1 LGVSKLIWKE
11 RRGSVFMAISLTKRR
26 IRLACLFLA
35 AAIVCAS
42 AQKRINVPKDFPTIQ
57 AALGEAVEG
66 DTVYVRNGVY
76 YENVAMVDDVV
87 LMGQDKKSTII
98 DGRRKGPAVIGADG
112 AVLTGF
118 TIRNGRTGILCKN
131 ARPIITDNIVID
143 NKGTGIHALVSL
155 PDITNNVVYRNEWTG
170 IFLESVRGTRTAI
183 SHNVI
188 MENGYSGIF
197 CANRTEVL
205 VRNNIIYGNKQYG
218 VFAGPE
224 ARKSRLVGNNIF
236 SNRLPFND
244 NLDNETT
251 RQQNISADPQFVG
264 AGFPRHNYNV
274 KSGSPCKGKG
284 EDGADIGLSESVAAV
299 APLSEKEKAPSELDQ
314 YFGSSSSPSSSSSY
328 SSSSYSAPSS
338 SSYSAPSYGGAPSAP
353 PASAPPAITGPIL
366 LQGVSFWEGSDQ
378 LMPESYPALD
388 QVYESLA
395 YYADMRVEIAGHTD
409 NVGDEDANKSLSMK
423 RARSVLNYLVTKGIP
438 KSRMTARGYGMERP
452 VASNSTED
460 GRAANRRIE
469 VIPVR

>member
-1 LGVSKLIWKE
+1 
-11 RRGSVFMAISLTKRR
+11 MAISLTKRR
-26 IRLACLFLA
+26 VRLACLFLA
-35 AAIVCAS
+35 AAIFCVF
-42 AQKRINVPKDFPTIQ
+42 AQKRISVPKDFSTIQ

-131 ARPIITDNIVID
+131 TRPIITDNIVID
-143 NKGTGIHALVSL
+143 NKGTGIHALVTL

-170 IFLESVRGTRTAI
+170 IFLESVRGTRTSI
-183 SHNVI
+183 GHNVI

-205 VRNNIIYGNKQYG
+205 IRNNIIYGNKQYG

-224 ARKSRLVGNNIF
+224 AKKSRLVGNNVYA
-236 SNRLPFND
+236 NRLPFND
-244 NLDNETT
+244 NVDNETT

-284 EDGADIGLSESVAAV
+284 EDGADIGLSENVAVV
-299 APLSEKEKAPSELDQ
+299 APLSEKEKVSSELDQ
-314 YFGSSSSPSSSSSY
+314 YFGPSSSVPAPDY
-328 SSSSYSAPSS
+328 GSASTAS
-338 SSYSAPSYGGAPSAP
+338 
-353 PASAPPAITGPIL
+353 ASAPPPISEPIL
-366 LQGVSFWEGSDQ
+366 LEGVSFWEGSDQ
-378 LMPESYPALD
+378 LQSESYSALD
-388 QVYESLA
+388 RVYESLA
-395 YYADMRVEIAGHTD
+395 YYSSLKVEIAGHTD
-409 NVGDEDANKSLSMK
+409 NVGDEDANKALSMK
-423 RARSVLNYLVTKGIP
+423 RARAVLNYFVSKGIP
-438 KSRMTARGYGMERP
+438 KGRMTARGYGMERP
-452 VASNSTED
+452 VASNGTED

-469 VIPVR
+469 VIPQR

>member
-1 LGVSKLIWKE
+1 
-11 RRGSVFMAISLTKRR
+11 MAISLTKWRVR
-26 IRLACLFLA
+26 VACLFLA
-35 AAIVCAS
+35 AAIGCVS

-57 AALGEAVEG
+57 AALGEATEG

-76 YENVAMVDDVV
+76 YENVVMVDDVV

-98 DGRRKGPAVIGADG
+98 DGRRRGPAVTGADG

-118 TIRNGRTGILCKN
+118 TIRNGRTGVLCKN
-131 ARPIITDNIVID
+131 TRPIITNNVVID

-170 IFLESVRGTRTAI
+170 IFLESVRGTRTSIA
-183 SHNVI
+183 HNVI

-205 VRNNIIYGNKQYG
+205 IRNNIIFGNKQYG
-218 VFAGPE
+218 VFAGPD
-224 ARKSRLVGNNIF
+224 ARKSRLVGNNIYA
-236 SNRLPFND
+236 NRLPFNI
-244 NLDNETT
+244 NVDNETT

-284 EDGADIGLSESVAAV
+284 EEGADIGLSEDVIAV
-299 APLSEKEKAPSELDQ
+299 APLSEKEKASSELDQ
-314 YFGSSSSPSSSSSY
+314 YFGPSSSSS
-328 SSSSYSAPSS
+328 SSSSSYGEPSYSAPSS
-338 SSYSAPSYGGAPSAP
+338 GSAP
-353 PASAPPAITGPIL
+353 PPITGPIL
-366 LQGVSFWEGSDQ
+366 LQGVNFWEGSDQ
-378 LMPESYPALD
+378 FTSESYSAMD
-388 QVYESLA
+388 QIYESLA
-395 YYADMRVEIAGHTD
+395 YYSDLRVEIAGHTD

-423 RARSVLNYLVTKGIP
+423 RARAVLNYLVSKGIP
-438 KSRMTARGYGMERP
+438 KNRMTARGYGMERP
-452 VASNSTED
+452 VASNSSED

-469 VIPVR
+469 VIPMR

>member
-1 LGVSKLIWKE
+1 
-11 RRGSVFMAISLTKRR
+11 
-26 IRLACLFLA
+26 LA
-35 AAIVCAS
+35 AAVVCAF
-42 AQKRINVPKDFPTIQ
+42 AQKRISVPKDFPTIQ
-57 AALGEAVEG
+57 AALSEAVEG

-87 LMGQDKKSTII
+87 LMGQDRKSTVI
-98 DGRRKGPAVIGADG
+98 DGRRRGPAVTGADG

-118 TIRNGRTGILCKN
+118 TVRNGRTGILCKN
-131 ARPIITDNIVID
+131 TRPIITNNIFID

-170 IFLESVRGTRTAI
+170 IFLESVRGTRTSI
-183 SHNVI
+183 SNNVI

-205 VRNNIIYGNKQYG
+205 IRNNIIYGNKQYG

-224 ARKSRLVGNNIF
+224 ARKSRIIGNNIYA
-236 SNRLPFND
+236 NRLPFND
-244 NLDNETT
+244 NADNQTT

-274 KSGSPCKGKG
+274 KNGSPCKGKG

-299 APLSEKEKAPSELDQ
+299 APVTEREKASSELDQ
-314 YFGSSSSPSSSSSY
+314 YFGSSSSPDASPSY
-328 SSSSYSAPSS
+328 SGQSYSEPG
-338 SSYSAPSYGGAPSAP
+338 YSGAPAPARPAAGAP
-353 PASAPPAITGPIL
+353 PPIDGPIL
-366 LQGVSFWEGSDQ
+366 LQGVNFWEGSDQ

-388 QVYESLA
+388 MVYQSLA
-395 YYADMRVEIAGHTD
+395 YYADLRVEIAGHTD

-423 RARSVLNYLVTKGIP
+423 RARSVLNYLVSKGIP
-438 KSRMTARGYGMERP
+438 KARMTARGYGMERP
-452 VASNSTED
+452 VASNNTED

-469 VIPVR
+469 VIPQR

>member
-1 LGVSKLIWKE
+1 
-11 RRGSVFMAISLTKRR
+11 MAISLTKRR
-26 IRLACLFLA
+26 VRVACLFLA

-57 AALGEAVEG
+57 RALGEAVEG
-66 DTVYVRNGVY
+66 DTVYVRKGVY
-76 YENVAMVDDVV
+76 YENVVMVDDVV

-98 DGRRKGPAVIGADG
+98 DGRRRGPAVTGADG

-131 ARPIITDNIVID
+131 TRPTITNNVVID
-143 NKGTGIHALVSL
+143 NKGTGIHALVTL

-170 IFLESVRGTRTAI
+170 IFLESVRGTRTSIA
-183 SHNVI
+183 HNVI

-218 VFAGPE
+218 VFAGPD
-224 ARKSRLVGNNIF
+224 ARKSRLVGNNIYA
-236 SNRLPFND
+236 NRLQFNN

-251 RQQNISADPQFVG
+251 RQQNISADPQFAG
-264 AGFPRHNYNV
+264 AGFPRHNYTV

-284 EDGADIGLSESVAAV
+284 EEGADIGLSEDVIAV
-299 APLSEKEKAPSELDQ
+299 APLSEKEKASSELDK
-314 YFGSSSSPSSSSSY
+314 YFGPSSSSSSDDSPSY
-328 SSSSYSAPSS
+328 SSSSGSAPS
-338 SSYSAPSYGGAPSAP
+338 P
-353 PASAPPAITGPIL
+353 ITGPIL
-366 LQGVSFWEGSDQ
+366 LQGVNFWEGSDQ
-378 LMPESYPALD
+378 FTSESYSAMD
-388 QVYESLA
+388 QIYESLA
-395 YYADMRVEIAGHTD
+395 YYADLRVEIAGHTD

-423 RARSVLNYLVTKGIP
+423 RARAVLNYLVSKGIS